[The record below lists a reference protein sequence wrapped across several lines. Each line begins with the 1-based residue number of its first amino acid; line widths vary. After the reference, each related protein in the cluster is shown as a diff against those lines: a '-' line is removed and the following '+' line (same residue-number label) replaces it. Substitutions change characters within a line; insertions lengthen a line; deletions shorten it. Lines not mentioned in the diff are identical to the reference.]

1 MTRTAAREVA
11 VNLIFAAAASPELT
25 PEELLDNF
33 FDPEHYKTLSGESER
48 FTEYPNEK
56 QMQYIRAMVAGVC
69 THREEL
75 NEYIRKYARGL
86 KLERIS
92 RVAAALLRCAIYEM
106 LYLEDVPP
114 AAAINE
120 AVELAKCYDEPETVS
135 FINGVLGSFA
145 RTELAMEA
153 VAAEEAPIEAAPAE
167 AAEAE
172 AEAEG
177 AAAE

>member
-11 VNLIFAAAASPELT
+11 VNLIFAAAASPELA
-25 PEELLDNF
+25 PEELLDRF
-33 FDPEHYKTLSGESER
+33 FDPEHYKSLSAESER
-48 FTEYPNEK
+48 FAEYPGEK
-56 QMQYIRAMVAGVC
+56 QMQYIRAMVMGVC
-69 THREEL
+69 AHREEL
-75 NEYIRKYARGL
+75 NEYIRRYARGW

-135 FINGVLGSFA
+135 FINGVLGGFA
-145 RTELAMEA
+145 RAELAVEPEEAEA
-153 VAAEEAPIEAAPAE
+153 VPETPAAETEPE

-172 AEAEG
+172 
-177 AAAE
+177 

>member
-69 THREEL
+69 THRDEL
-75 NEYIRKYARGL
+75 NEYIRKYARGW

-92 RVAAALLRCAIYEM
+92 RVAAALLRCAMI
-106 LYLEDVPP
+106 
-114 AAAINE
+114 A
-120 AVELAKCYDEPETVS
+120 
-135 FINGVLGSFA
+135 F
-145 RTELAMEA
+145 ME
-153 VAAEEAPIEAAPAE
+153 VAAFHIGTYVMYLATVHPLLILFTAVTHLQKEEL
-167 AAEAE
+167 
-172 AEAEG
+172 
-177 AAAE
+177 